1 MDRLLISQGMDVRR
15 LKSVLAA
22 YVSDDRQG
30 DSLHV
35 QALNYANY
43 AADNGENDK
52 DEICLLFVV
61 EKVLQLVGF
70 IDRSNFPTKAHNH
83 KDPFSKKYTYH
94 DLVIVLTLLSCVI
107 VHGKVLKKPD
117 CFRAPQGKKM
127 KVGPTEEDINRLA
140 KEREEA
146 EKRLVHVSF
155 LRSLYSSIEARL
167 LCDLDAFYTRVKSN
181 PSDMIALSESRI
193 AVFEGWREFDNNKGN
208 LEDNDDN
215 NDEEEDKEMMAMR
228 KRVASRMN
236 GNDTS
241 DDEDD

>member
-1 MDRLLISQGMDVRR
+1 
-15 LKSVLAA
+15 
-22 YVSDDRQG
+22 
-30 DSLHV
+30 
-35 QALNYANY
+35 
-43 AADNGENDK
+43 
-52 DEICLLFVV
+52 
-61 EKVLQLVGF
+61 
-70 IDRSNFPTKAHNH
+70 
-83 KDPFSKKYTYH
+83 
-94 DLVIVLTLLSCVI
+94 
-107 VHGKVLKKPD
+107 
-117 CFRAPQGKKM
+117 M

-140 KEREEA
+140 KDRDEA

-215 NDEEEDKEMMAMR
+215 DDEEEDKEMMEMR

>member
-1 MDRLLISQGMDVRR
+1 VDRLLISQGMDVRR

-22 YVSDDRQG
+22 YISDDRQG

-43 AADNGENDK
+43 AAANGENDK
-52 DEICLLFVV
+52 DEICLLFVI

-70 IDRSNFPTKAHNH
+70 IDRSSFPTKAHNH

-155 LRSLYSSIEARL
+155 LRSVYSSIEARL
-167 LCDLDAFYTRVKSN
+167 LCDLDAFYTRVKGN

-193 AVFEGWREFDNNKGN
+193 AVFEGWREFDNNKGI

-215 NDEEEDKEMMAMR
+215 DDEEEDKEMMEMR
-228 KRVASRMN
+228 KRVARRMN